1 MAQYEL
7 NIIDYWLIV
16 KKRKYLILLA
26 AGLVVLFTFLFSE
39 MLKPSPLY
47 EASARVKFDRT
58 STVAQQLIETMSFSN
73 ANDLNSQTEFIR
85 GFPVMERVATE
96 LGRVPENVTPEE
108 KRSATYLNT
117 VYNLGQEIKTQRE
130 GDTNIIRITATS
142 EQPEM
147 AEKTANSV
155 ANAYRLE
162 NIITRNRLVMESRRF
177 VEEQLAGL
185 ERKLNTAEEALRAFR
200 EREGRV
206 FLTDEA
212 RAALETFTRL
222 EEQHNEVMRKRAEGE
237 RQISVLERT
246 EAVLGNQ
253 TGRIFTEE
261 QSALL
266 TILNQRLLDLIQ
278 ERNTLLINYTT
289 DHPQVQ
295 EQQKK
300 IDNVK
305 SEMLLELR
313 TKLNTTQDR
322 ESTLLE
328 QRDRYRNR
336 YLQFPRAAIEM
347 GRLEREVKVNADLL
361 ATLKAKHQELQI
373 KSAEQIEEVTIVAP
387 AIVPSA
393 PINSP
398 NTEMNLMVAS
408 LMGVFLGIVIA
419 FARESF
425 DTSIGTIEG
434 IEEFLKVPVLG
445 VIPQFDSKEMLE
457 AARAALPADASAS
470 TVENF
475 SKLICLMDPKSI
487 LSESLRSLRTNIQFA
502 SMDRKVKSILFTSAG
517 LGEGKSTC
525 VSNLAI
531 TLAQEGQRVLLVDAD
546 LRRPIVHQRLG
557 LERTP
562 GLADALVGSTSW
574 RSHVRSATDLM
585 LGPMGVDRVMST
597 PGLDNLHILTSG
609 SEVGNPNEFLN
620 MSKIKTLVNEMSE
633 EYDLVLFDTPPILP
647 VTDAVAFSSRVDGTI
662 LVYQV
667 GRIGR
672 NALRR
677 AKFLLDHAQANVM
690 GIVLTNVKSE
700 VTPDYGVYRYEYR

>member
-7 NIIDYWLIV
+7 NVIDYWLIV

-39 MLKPSPLY
+39 LFKPSPLY

-85 GFPVMERVATE
+85 GFPVMDRVAME
-96 LGRVPENVTPEE
+96 LGRVSENASPEE
-108 KRSATYLNT
+108 KRSAGYLNT
-117 VYNLGQEIKTQRE
+117 VYALGQEIKTQRE

-142 EQPEM
+142 DQPET

-155 ANAYRLE
+155 AHAYRLE
-162 NIITRNRLVMESRRF
+162 NIMTRNRLVMESRRF

-185 ERKLNTAEEALRAFR
+185 ERQLNVAEEALRAFR
-200 EREGRV
+200 EREGQV

-212 RAALETFTRL
+212 RAALETFTKL
-222 EEQHNEVMRKRAEGE
+222 EEQHNEVTRKRAEGE
-237 RQISVLERT
+237 RQILVLEQA
-246 EAVLGNQ
+246 EAVIGNQ

-289 DHPQVQ
+289 DHPQVR
-295 EQQKK
+295 EQQQK

-305 SEMLLELR
+305 AEMLLELR
-313 TKLNTTQDR
+313 AKLKTMQDR
-322 ESTLLE
+322 ERTLLE
-328 QRDRYRNR
+328 QRDRYRSR

-347 GRLEREVKVNADLL
+347 GRLERDVKVNADLL
-361 ATLKAKHQELQI
+361 AMLKAKHQELQI
-373 KSAEQIEEVTIVAP
+373 KSAERIEEVTIVAP
-387 AIVPSA
+387 AIMPSA
-393 PINSP
+393 PINAP
-398 NTEMNLMVAS
+398 NTELNLMVGS
-408 LMGVFLGIVIA
+408 LMGVFLGLVIA

-445 VIPQFDSKEMLE
+445 VIPQFDGKEME
-457 AARAALPADASAS
+457 KAAREALPDQASAS

-475 SKLICLMDPKSI
+475 SKLICLIDPKSA

-502 SMDRKVKSILFTSAG
+502 SMDRKVTSILFTSAG

-525 VSNLAI
+525 VTNLAI

-557 LERTP
+557 LERAP

-585 LGPMGVDRVMST
+585 LGPMGIDRVMST

-609 SEVGNPNEFLN
+609 EEVGNPNEFLN
-620 MSKIKTLVNEMSE
+620 MNKIKMLVKEMNE

-672 NALRR
+672 NALKR

-700 VTPDYGVYRYEYR
+700 VASDYGVYRYEYR

>member
-7 NIIDYWLIV
+7 NVIDYWLII

-26 AGLVVLFTFLFSE
+26 VGLVVLFTFLFTE
-39 MLKPSPLY
+39 IFKPSPLY

-85 GFPVMERVATE
+85 GFPVMEKVAVE
-96 LGRVPENVTPEE
+96 LGRVPANVTQDD
-108 KRSATYLNT
+108 KRSAAYLNT

-142 EQPEM
+142 DQPEM

-155 ANAYRLE
+155 ANAYRQE
-162 NIITRNRLVMESRRF
+162 NIMTRNRLVMESRRF

-185 ERKLNTAEEALRAFR
+185 EKQLNNAEEALRVFR
-200 EREGRV
+200 EREGQV

-212 RAALETFTRL
+212 RAALETFTKL
-222 EEQHNEVMRKRAEGE
+222 EEQLNEVIRKRAEGE
-237 RQISVLERT
+237 RQIAVLNQT

-278 ERNTLLINYTT
+278 ERNTLEINYTA
-289 DHPQVQ
+289 DHPQVR
-295 EQQKK
+295 EQQQK
-300 IDNVK
+300 IDNVRA
-305 SEMLLELR
+305 EMVLELR
-313 TKLNTTQDR
+313 AKLKTLQGR
-322 ESTLLE
+322 EGTLLD
-328 QRDRYRNR
+328 QRDRYRGR
-336 YLQFPRAAIEM
+336 YLQFPRAAIQM
-347 GRLEREVKVNADLL
+347 SRLEREVKVNADLL

-387 AIVPSA
+387 AIVPDVPMNA
-393 PINSP
+393 PAR
-398 NTEMNLMVAS
+398 EMNLMVGA
-408 LMGVFLGIVIA
+408 LMGVFLGIVLA

-434 IEEFLKVPVLG
+434 VEEFLKVPVLG
-445 VIPQFDSKEMLE
+445 VIPQFDVKEMEE
-457 AARAALPADASAS
+457 AARAALPTHTSAS
-470 TVENF
+470 TIENF
-475 SKLICLMDPKSI
+475 SKLICLIDPKSP

-502 SMDRKVKSILFTSAG
+502 SMDRKIKSILFTSAG

-525 VSNLAI
+525 VTNLAI

-557 LERTP
+557 LERIP

-574 RSHVRSATDLM
+574 RSHVRSAADLM
-585 LGPMGVDRVMST
+585 LGPMGADRVMST

-609 SEVGNPNEFLN
+609 SAVANPNEFLN
-620 MSKIKTLVNEMSE
+620 MTKIKTLVNEMNE
-633 EYDLVLFDTPPILP
+633 EYDLILFDTPPILP

-662 LVYQV
+662 VVYQV

-672 NALRR
+672 NALKR

-700 VTPDYGVYRYEYR
+700 VASDSGVYRYEYR

>member
-108 KRSATYLNT
+108 KQSATYLNT

-313 TKLNTTQDR
+313 TKLNTMQDR

-475 SKLICLMDPKSI
+475 SKLICLIDPKSI

>member
-1 MAQYEL
+1 M
-7 NIIDYWLIV
+7 
-16 KKRKYLILLA
+16 
-26 AGLVVLFTFLFSE
+26 F
-39 MLKPSPLY
+39 KPSPLY

-73 ANDLNSQTEFIR
+73 ANDLNSQTEVIR
-85 GFPVMERVATE
+85 GFPVMERVAVE
-96 LGRVPENVTPEE
+96 LGRVPANAPQEE

-142 EQPEM
+142 DQPEM
-147 AEKTANSV
+147 AEKTANSA

-162 NIITRNRLVMESRRF
+162 NIMTRNRLVMESRRF

-185 ERKLNTAEEALRAFR
+185 EKQLNDAEEALRTFR
-200 EREGRV
+200 EREGQV

-212 RAALETFTRL
+212 RAALESYTKL

-237 RQISVLERT
+237 RQIAVLNQT
-246 EAVLGNQ
+246 EVVLGNQ
-253 TGRIFTEE
+253 AGRIFTEE
-261 QSALL
+261 HSALL
-266 TILNQRLLDLIQ
+266 TILNQRLLDLLQ

-289 DHPQVQ
+289 DHPQVR
-295 EQQKK
+295 EQQQK
-300 IDNVK
+300 IDNVRA
-305 SEMLLELR
+305 EMLLELR
-313 TKLNTTQDR
+313 AKLKTMQDR
-322 ESTLLE
+322 EATLLS
-328 QRDRYRNR
+328 QRDRYRER
-336 YLQFPRAAIEM
+336 YLQFPRAAIQM
-347 GRLEREVKVNADLL
+347 SRLEREVKVNADLL

-387 AIVPSA
+387 AIVPGA
-393 PINSP
+393 PINAP
-398 NTEMNLMVAS
+398 ATEMNLMVGS
-408 LMGVFLGIVIA
+408 LMGIFLGIVLA

-434 IEEFLKVPVLG
+434 VEEFLKVPVLG
-445 VIPQFDSKEMLE
+445 VIPQFDVKEMEE
-457 AARAALPADASAS
+457 AARAALPAHSSALD
-470 TVENF
+470 VENF
-475 SKLICLMDPKSI
+475 SKLICLIDPKSP

-525 VSNLAI
+525 VTNLAI

-557 LERTP
+557 LDRIP

-585 LGPMGVDRVMST
+585 LGPMGADRVMST

-609 SEVGNPNEFLN
+609 SAVGNPNEFLN
-620 MSKIKTLVNEMSE
+620 MTKIKALVNEMNE

-662 LVYQV
+662 VVYQV

-672 NALRR
+672 NALKR

-700 VTPDYGVYRYEYR
+700 VASDSGVYRYEYR

>member
-7 NIIDYWLIV
+7 NVIDYWLIL

-26 AGLVVLFTFLFSE
+26 AGLVLSFTFIFSE
-39 MLKPSPLY
+39 MFKPSPLY

-58 STVAQQLIETMSFSN
+58 STMAQQLIESMSFSN
-73 ANDLNSQTEFIR
+73 SNDLNSQTEFIR
-85 GFPVMERVATE
+85 GFPVMERVAME
-96 LGRVPENVTPEE
+96 LGHVPATVTPEE

-142 EQPEM
+142 DQPEM
-147 AEKTANSV
+147 AEKTANAV

-162 NIITRNRLVMESRRF
+162 NIMARNRLVMESRRF

-185 ERKLNTAEEALRAFR
+185 EKQLNNAEEELRAFR
-200 EREGRV
+200 EREGQV

-212 RAALETFTRL
+212 HAALETFTKL

-237 RQISVLERT
+237 RQISVLNRT
-246 EAVLGNQ
+246 DAVIGNQ

-261 QSALL
+261 QNALL
-266 TILNQRLLDLIQ
+266 TILNQRLLDLLQ

-289 DHPQVQ
+289 DHPQVR
-295 EQQKK
+295 EHQQK
-300 IDNVK
+300 IDNVRA
-305 SEMLLELR
+305 EMVLELR
-313 TKLNTTQDR
+313 AKLKTMQDR
-322 ESTLLE
+322 EATLLD
-328 QRDRYRNR
+328 QRDRYRGR
-336 YLQFPRAAIEM
+336 YLQFPRAAIQM
-347 GRLEREVKVNADLL
+347 SRLEREVKVNVDLL
-361 ATLKAKHQELQI
+361 ATLKSKHQELQI
-373 KSAEQIEEVTIVAP
+373 KSAERIEEVTIIAP
-387 AIVPSA
+387 AIKPSA
-393 PINSP
+393 PINAP
-398 NTEMNLMVAS
+398 NMELNLMVGS
-408 LMGVFLGIVIA
+408 LMGLFLGIVVA

-445 VIPQFDSKEMLE
+445 VIPQFNGKEMVE
-457 AARAALPADASAS
+457 AARAALPAHASAS

-475 SKLICLMDPKSI
+475 SKLICLVDPKSP

-517 LGEGKSTC
+517 IEEGKSTC
-525 VSNLAI
+525 VTNLAI

-546 LRRPIVHQRLG
+546 LRRPTVHQRLG
-557 LERTP
+557 LERVP

-585 LGPMGVDRVMST
+585 LGSMGADRMMST
-597 PGLDNLHILTSG
+597 PGLDNLNILTAG
-609 SEVGNPNEFLN
+609 SEVGNPNQFLN
-620 MSKIKTLVNEMSE
+620 MDKISMLVSEMNE

-647 VTDAVAFSSRVDGTI
+647 VTDAVTFSSRVDGTI

-672 NALRR
+672 NALKR

-700 VTPDYGVYRYEYR
+700 VTPDYGIYRYEYR

>member
-7 NIIDYWLIV
+7 NVIDYWLIV

-39 MLKPSPLY
+39 LFKPSPLY
-47 EASARVKFDRT
+47 EASSRVKFDRT
-58 STVAQQLIETMSFSN
+58 NTMAQQLIETMSFSN

-85 GFPVMERVATE
+85 GFPVMERVAIE

-117 VYNLGQEIKTQRE
+117 VYNLGQEIQTQRE

-142 EQPEM
+142 DQPEM

-162 NIITRNRLVMESRRF
+162 NIMTRNRLVMESRRF

-185 ERKLNTAEEALRAFR
+185 EKQLNKAEEALRAFR
-200 EREGRV
+200 EREGQV

-212 RAALETFTRL
+212 RAALETFTKL
-222 EEQHNEVMRKRAEGE
+222 EEQHNDVMRKRAEGE
-237 RQISVLERT
+237 RQIAVLNRT
-246 EAVLGNQ
+246 EEVLGNQ

-261 QSALL
+261 QNALL

-289 DHPQVQ
+289 DHPQVL
-295 EQQKK
+295 EQQQK

-305 SEMLLELR
+305 AEMILELR
-313 TKLNTTQDR
+313 AKLKTLQDR
-322 ESTLLE
+322 EATLLD
-328 QRDRYRNR
+328 QRDRYRGR
-336 YLQFPRAAIEM
+336 YLQFPRAAIQM
-347 GRLEREVKVNADLL
+347 SRLEREVKINADLL
-361 ATLKAKHQELQI
+361 ATLKGKLQELQI
-373 KSAEQIEEVTIVAP
+373 KSAERIEEVMIIAP
-387 AIVPSA
+387 AIIPSA
-393 PINSP
+393 PINAP
-398 NTEMNLMVAS
+398 NTPLNLMVGS

-434 IEEFLKVPVLG
+434 VEEFLKVPVLG
-445 VIPQFDSKEMLE
+445 VIPQFDGKEME
-457 AARAALPADASAS
+457 AAARAALPADASVS

-475 SKLICLMDPKSI
+475 SKLICLVDPKSV

-525 VSNLAI
+525 VTNLAI
-531 TLAQEGQRVLLVDAD
+531 TLA
-546 LRRPIVHQRLG
+546 
-557 LERTP
+557 
-562 GLADALVGSTSW
+562 
-574 RSHVRSATDLM
+574 
-585 LGPMGVDRVMST
+585 
-597 PGLDNLHILTSG
+597 
-609 SEVGNPNEFLN
+609 
-620 MSKIKTLVNEMSE
+620 
-633 EYDLVLFDTPPILP
+633 
-647 VTDAVAFSSRVDGTI
+647 
-662 LVYQV
+662 
-667 GRIGR
+667 
-672 NALRR
+672 
-677 AKFLLDHAQANVM
+677 
-690 GIVLTNVKSE
+690 
-700 VTPDYGVYRYEYR
+700 

>member
-1 MAQYEL
+1 VPA
-7 NIIDYWLIV
+7 
-16 KKRKYLILLA
+16 
-26 AGLVVLFTFLFSE
+26 
-39 MLKPSPLY
+39 
-47 EASARVKFDRT
+47 
-58 STVAQQLIETMSFSN
+58 N
-73 ANDLNSQTEFIR
+73 APQ
-85 GFPVMERVATE
+85 
-96 LGRVPENVTPEE
+96 EE

-142 EQPEM
+142 DQPEM

-155 ANAYRLE
+155 ATAYRLE
-162 NIITRNRLVMESRRF
+162 NIMTRNRLVMESRRF

-185 ERKLNTAEEALRAFR
+185 EKQLNDAEEALRTFR
-200 EREGRV
+200 EREGQV
-206 FLTDEA
+206 FLSDEA
-212 RAALETFTRL
+212 RAALESYTKL

-237 RQISVLERT
+237 RQIAVLNQT

-253 TGRIFTEE
+253 AGRIFTEE
-261 QSALL
+261 HSALL
-266 TILNQRLLDLIQ
+266 TILNQRLLDLLQ

-289 DHPQVQ
+289 DHPQVR
-295 EQQKK
+295 EQQQK
-300 IDNVK
+300 IDNVRA
-305 SEMLLELR
+305 EMLLELR
-313 TKLNTTQDR
+313 AKLKTMQDR
-322 ESTLLE
+322 EATLLG
-328 QRDRYRNR
+328 QRDRYRER
-336 YLQFPRAAIEM
+336 YLQFPRAAIQM
-347 GRLEREVKVNADLL
+347 SRLEREVKVNADLL

-387 AIVPSA
+387 AISPSA
-393 PINSP
+393 PINAP
-398 NTEMNLMVAS
+398 ATEMNLMVGS
-408 LMGVFLGIVIA
+408 LMGIFLGIVLA

-434 IEEFLKVPVLG
+434 VEEFLKVPVLG
-445 VIPQFDSKEMLE
+445 VIPQFDVKEMEE
-457 AARAALPADASAS
+457 AARAALPAHSSALD
-470 TVENF
+470 VENF
-475 SKLICLMDPKSI
+475 SKLICLIDPKSP

-525 VSNLAI
+525 VTNLAI

-557 LERTP
+557 LERIP
-562 GLADALVGSTSW
+562 GLADSLVGSTSW

-585 LGPMGVDRVMST
+585 LGPMGADRVMST
-597 PGLDNLHILTSG
+597 PGLDNLHVLTSG
-609 SEVGNPNEFLN
+609 SAVGNPNEFLN
-620 MSKIKTLVNEMSE
+620 MTKIKALVNEMNE

-662 LVYQV
+662 VVYQV

-672 NALRR
+672 NALKR

-700 VTPDYGVYRYEYR
+700 VASDSGVYRYEYR

>member
-7 NIIDYWLIV
+7 NVIDYWLII

-26 AGLVVLFTFLFSE
+26 AGLVVLFTFLFTE
-39 MLKPSPLY
+39 MFKPSPLY

-73 ANDLNSQTEFIR
+73 ANDLNSQTEVIR
-85 GFPVMERVATE
+85 GFPVMERVAVE
-96 LGRVPENVTPEE
+96 LGRVPANAPQEE

-142 EQPEM
+142 DQPEM
-147 AEKTANSV
+147 AEKTANSA

-162 NIITRNRLVMESRRF
+162 NIMTRNRLVMESRRF

-185 ERKLNTAEEALRAFR
+185 EKQLNDAEEALRTFR
-200 EREGRV
+200 EREGQV

-212 RAALETFTRL
+212 RAALESYTKL

-237 RQISVLERT
+237 RQIAVLNQSEV
-246 EAVLGNQ
+246 VLGNQ
-253 TGRIFTEE
+253 AGRIFTEE
-261 QSALL
+261 HSALL
-266 TILNQRLLDLIQ
+266 TILNQRLLDLLQ

-289 DHPQVQ
+289 DHPQVR
-295 EQQKK
+295 EQQQK
-300 IDNVK
+300 IDNVRA
-305 SEMLLELR
+305 EMLLELR
-313 TKLNTTQDR
+313 AKLKTMQDR
-322 ESTLLE
+322 EATLLS
-328 QRDRYRNR
+328 QRDRYRER
-336 YLQFPRAAIEM
+336 YLQFPRAAIQM
-347 GRLEREVKVNADLL
+347 SRLEREVKVNADLL

-387 AIVPSA
+387 AIVPGA
-393 PINSP
+393 PINAP
-398 NTEMNLMVAS
+398 ATEMNLMVGS
-408 LMGVFLGIVIA
+408 LMGIFLGIVLA

-434 IEEFLKVPVLG
+434 VEEFLKVPVLG
-445 VIPQFDSKEMLE
+445 VIPQFDVKEMEE
-457 AARAALPADASAS
+457 AARAALPAHSSALD
-470 TVENF
+470 VENF
-475 SKLICLMDPKSI
+475 SKLICLIDPKSP

-525 VSNLAI
+525 VTNLAI

-557 LERTP
+557 LDRIP

-585 LGPMGVDRVMST
+585 LGPMGADRVMST

-609 SEVGNPNEFLN
+609 SAVGNPNEFLN
-620 MSKIKTLVNEMSE
+620 MTKIKALVNEMNE

-662 LVYQV
+662 VVYQV

-672 NALRR
+672 NALKR

-700 VTPDYGVYRYEYR
+700 VASDSGVYRYEYR